1 MSDSRPRTTRALP
14 LPRRRRCTRAR
25 GAFHDKCG
33 GRSHWAD
40 PQVLVDAL
48 TLMVTSSPH
57 LSMWVVN
64 VSTLV
69 VPAYGYRARGTE
81 VR

>member
-1 MSDSRPRTTRALP
+1 M
-14 LPRRRRCTRAR
+14 RAR

-33 GRSHWAD
+33 CHASMAD

-48 TLMVTSSPH
+48 TLTLRSSPAFRSG
-57 LSMWVVN
+57 LVN

-69 VPAYGYRARGTE
+69 LPAYGCRSLSRE